1 MDYQSL
7 WQGVNEGKLTSVY
20 FLFGEEVYLIDML
33 VRKIIEKGT
42 EPETRD
48 FNCDI
53 LQGEQ
58 ADGET
63 VVGMASSFPMMTDRR
78 VVVLKSV
85 QKLSPSDKK
94 RVLEYV
100 QRPLEST
107 CLVLTAGK
115 VDLRQSFY
123 GSLTKYSQ
131 WVDCKNL
138 YENQAVEWIKKQLH
152 EKGITISHDGATLL
166 VQQVGTSLWSLFNE
180 IEKLLTFS
188 WSKKNL
194 GLEEV
199 ASVVGFS
206 RKFNTWELTDA
217 VGRRDLKDALS
228 ILKRLMDGGQSA
240 VGMIMELSR
249 RIFLLMRI
257 RAMIDGGL
265 SRDEVSRTLNLRPYF
280 KKLYMNQVQRFTSEE
295 LELAMKILLRADLY
309 LKTGYLQP
317 SMALTLTI
325 HDLVRVGS
333 DRRFYGL
340 L

>member
-1 MDYQSL
+1 LDYQSL
-7 WQGVNEGKLTSVY
+7 WQEVNAGKLASVY
-20 FLFGEEVYLIDML
+20 FLFG
-33 VRKIIEKGT
+33 EKGT

-53 LQGEQ
+53 LWGEQ

-63 VVGMASSFPMMTDRR
+63 VVGLASSFPMMTDRR

-100 QRPLEST
+100 QSPLEST
-107 CLVLTAGK
+107 CLVLIAGK

-123 GSLTKYSQ
+123 GSLTKHSR
-131 WVDCKNL
+131 WVDCKTL
-138 YENQAVEWIKKQLH
+138 YENQAVEWVKKQLH
-152 EKGITISHDGATLL
+152 EKKVTISHDGATLL
-166 VQQVGTSLWSLFNE
+166 VQQVGNSLWSLYNE
-180 IEKLLTFS
+180 IEKLFTFS
-188 WSKKNL
+188 WGKKNL
-194 GLEEV
+194 GMEEV

-228 ILKRLMDGGQSA
+228 VLKRLLDGGQSA
-240 VGMIMELSR
+240 VGIIVELSR

-295 LELAMKILLRADLY
+295 LELAIKILLQADLY

-317 SMALTLTI
+317 YMALTLTI

-333 DRRFYGL
+333 DRRF
-340 L
+340 